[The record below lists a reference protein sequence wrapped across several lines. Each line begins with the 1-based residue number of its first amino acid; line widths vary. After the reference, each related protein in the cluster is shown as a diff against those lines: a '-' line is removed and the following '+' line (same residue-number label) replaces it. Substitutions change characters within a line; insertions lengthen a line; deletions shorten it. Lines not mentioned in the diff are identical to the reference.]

1 MLLIMKLLE
10 NKHVISGKIK
20 LTSLRIIITVH
31 MIIVHL
37 LQVQRQLQ
45 TLIIIT
51 LNIQFI
57 NNFHVNY
64 VF

>member
-1 MLLIMKLLE
+1 MLLLMNLLLL
-10 NKHVISGKIK
+10 KHVITGKTQ

-37 LQVQRQLQ
+37 LQVQRQLK
-45 TLIIIT
+45 TLISIT
-51 LNIQFI
+51 SNIQFI
-57 NNFHVNY
+57 NNSHVNY